1 MRNHC
6 YQVEIRNHL
15 SIRASNPYS
24 IFFVVDGVREAGLY
38 KYQRKKL
45 SRKLFEETLYHLG
58 HYHPSY
64 IGMWS
69 PCFRDCIKKEEII
82 NYYVTS

>member
-6 YQVEIRNHL
+6 YQVEIRDYL

-24 IFFVVDGVREAGLY
+24 ILLVVDGERMVGLY

-45 SRKLFEETLYHLG
+45 SRKLFEETLYHRS
-58 HYHPSY
+58 SY
-64 IGMWS
+64 FKNW
-69 PCFRDCIKKEEII
+69 IKKGEII